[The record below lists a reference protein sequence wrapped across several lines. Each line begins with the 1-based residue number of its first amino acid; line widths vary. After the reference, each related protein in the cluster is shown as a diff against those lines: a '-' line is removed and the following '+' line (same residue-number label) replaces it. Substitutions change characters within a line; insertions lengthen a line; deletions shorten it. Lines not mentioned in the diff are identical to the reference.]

1 MKTSALKINGHLFY
15 CAKKADVWSQLSPA
29 RFDITWSGIM
39 CPLPRPLQAQST
51 ISLLGD
57 GPEWRK
63 PRRFYCCY
71 IWTQM
76 LDNVS
81 EHLHLPPTS
90 IFILWTTPV
99 VSRLSDC
106 YYLFRLINHKN
117 RVKTS
122 VCFLHMVVAT
132 VWNTYCSI
140 IEDLIFNNNSLTHL
154 PFVYNLTR
162 CCSKSIQIALFMIWK
177 IADSQRLSV
186 IGC

>member
-1 MKTSALKINGHLFY
+1 MKWNHVPTAEATS
-15 CAKKADVWSQLSPA
+15 SPVKQ
-29 RFDITWSGIM
+29 
-39 CPLPRPLQAQST
+39 PVK
-51 ISLLGD
+51 GD
-57 GPEWRK
+57 GPEWST
-63 PRRFYCCY
+63 PRRFYCCN

-76 LDNVS
+76 LDN
-81 EHLHLPPTS
+81 LPPPS

-99 VSRLSDC
+99 VSSLSDC

-140 IEDLIFNNNSLTHL
+140 IRDLILSNNSLKKL

-162 CCSKSIQIALFMIWK
+162 CCSTSIQIALFMIWK
-177 IADSQRLSV
+177 ISDSQRLSV
-186 IGC
+186 IDC